1 MKVFEDATGNI
12 FVSNPIAPKADPR
25 MKTETFTRDRA
36 QNEMIGLSAEDN
48 TESIIKP
55 LGSFNDRAVEDVAE
69 EIVQFSG
76 PCPNCQVICETNMK
90 VTGNCYLIIN
100 VIYSINH

>member
-1 MKVFEDATGNI
+1 
-12 FVSNPIAPKADPR
+12 
-25 MKTETFTRDRA
+25 MKTEMFTRDQA
-36 QNEMIGLSAEDN
+36 QNEMIGLSTGDN

-55 LGSFNDRAVEDVAE
+55 LGSFNDTAVNDVAE

-90 VTGNCYLIIN
+90 VTGNCFLFNFQYN
-100 VIYSINH
+100 VFNSDDALNLNYYRYSILQASCDYGYIM